1 MFQIRNYEHLKQPVD
16 YSGMNFF
23 CQDIDFYQDFAGKA
37 FVFADFKFD
46 DATLTLGQVIT
57 ARTIVRNLGKSAPVF
72 YVAAIHQQE
81 ASSGMPILAADSLVT
96 DVYYSRPDML
106 GAVLQHTYSRE
117 DNKRLVEFTST
128 VALCVYQHERLEE
141 PLYDRYFAF
150 DPLFSEF
157 WDSKSATEARLQ
169 EVNKQKAKGKGISYS
184 PIITL
189 DPEISSEALREA
201 VWEGDPVSFSH
212 KAHTS
217 EGWAMLPQSQSNSVS
232 HTF

>member
-1 MFQIRNYEHLKQPVD
+1 MFEIRNYEHLKQPVD

-57 ARTIVRNLGKSAPVF
+57 AKAIVSNLGKSAPVF
-72 YVAAIHQQE
+72 YVAANHQQE

-96 DVYYSRPDML
+96 DVYYSRPDMN
-106 GAVLQHTYSRE
+106 GAVRLHTYSPE

-128 VALCVYQHERLEE
+128 VALVVYQHERLEE
-141 PLYDRYFAF
+141 PLYDPFFAF
-150 DPLFSEF
+150 DPLFYAF
-157 WDSKSATEARLQ
+157 RDSKSAKEARVQ
-169 EVNKQKAKGKGISYS
+169 EVNKKKAKGKGICYS
-184 PIITL
+184 PIMTL
-189 DPEISSEALREA
+189 DPEISSDALKEA
-201 VWEGDPVSFSH
+201 VWEGDPISFSH
-212 KAHTS
+212 KANTS